1 MTAFKDLGIKPAEK
15 GFTGDKIKMSKV
27 LNKPI
32 KVEAFKIE
40 ASKFTDK
47 GNGKRLVLQVVVYDK
62 QHIIIT
68 GSSYLQDAIVQVP
81 KDKFPF
87 TTTIVEEM
95 ERFEFT

>member
-27 LNKPI
+27 LNKQI

-47 GNGKRLVLQVVVYDK
+47 GNGKRLVLQVVVDEK

-68 GSSYLQDAIVQVP
+68 GSTYLMDAINQVP

>member
-27 LNKPI
+27 LNKQI
-32 KVEAFKIE
+32 KVEAYKIE

-47 GNGKRLVLQVVVYDK
+47 GNGKRLVLQVVVDDK

-68 GSSYLQDAIVQVP
+68 GSTYLMDAINQVP

>member
-27 LNKPI
+27 LNREI
-32 KVEAFKIE
+32 KVEAYKIE

-47 GNGKRLVLQVVVYDK
+47 GNGKRLVLQVIVDDK

-68 GSSYLQDAIVQVP
+68 GSTYLMDAINQVP

>member
-1 MTAFKDLGIKPAEK
+1 MTEFKDLGIKPAER
-15 GFTGDKIKMSKV
+15 GFTGDKLKMSKV
-27 LNKPI
+27 LNKQI
-32 KVEAFKIE
+32 KVEAYKIE

-47 GNGKRLVLQVVVYDK
+47 GNGKRLILQIVVEDK

-68 GSSYLQDAIVQVP
+68 GSIYLMDTIQQVP

-87 TTTIVEEM
+87 TTTIIEEN

>member
-27 LNKPI
+27 LNKQI
-32 KVEAFKIE
+32 KVEAYKIE

-47 GNGKRLVLQVVVYDK
+47 GNGKRLVLQIVVDDK

-68 GSSYLQDAIVQVP
+68 GSTYLMAAINQVP

>member
-27 LNKPI
+27 LNKEI
-32 KVEAFKIE
+32 KVEAYKIE
-40 ASKFTDK
+40 PSKFKEK
-47 GNGKRLVLQVVVYDK
+47 GNGKLLTLQILVDEK
-62 QHIIIT
+62 QHIIMT
-68 GSSYLQDAIVQVP
+68 GSIYLQDAIVQVP